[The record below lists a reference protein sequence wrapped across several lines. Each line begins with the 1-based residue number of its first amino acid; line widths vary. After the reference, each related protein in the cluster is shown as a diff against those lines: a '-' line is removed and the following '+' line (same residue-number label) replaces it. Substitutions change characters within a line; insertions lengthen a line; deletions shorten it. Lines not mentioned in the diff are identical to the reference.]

1 MIKAKTNKLR
11 DSEIFENEQKIT
23 NEAVKIN
30 FTEDT
35 SEEKKLYRKINKY
48 QYQSIDGKIFMDK
61 EDAIKYSVEIEKQ
74 EHKLRK
80 LDLYLE
86 KRVKSKNNL

>member
-48 QYQSIDGKIFMDK
+48 QYQSIDGKI
-61 EDAIKYSVEIEKQ
+61 SVEIEKQ
-74 EHKLRK
+74 EIKLRK